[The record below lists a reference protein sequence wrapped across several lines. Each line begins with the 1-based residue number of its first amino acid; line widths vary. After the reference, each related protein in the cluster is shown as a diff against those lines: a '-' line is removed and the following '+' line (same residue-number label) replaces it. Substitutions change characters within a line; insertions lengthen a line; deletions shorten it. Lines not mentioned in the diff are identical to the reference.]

1 MFKAIYIL
9 FKGIFEL
16 KLLDLSLF
24 AVKLLYGKIVWL
36 IFKYLMPYEKKYMIN
51 EKYINHS
58 ASWFDKSDI
67 NWFFRNSIVGW
78 MQWKDCQLFAFHAF
92 HLLQSL

>member
-36 IFKYLMPYEKKYMIN
+36 IFKYLMPYEKKI
-51 EKYINHS
+51 
-58 ASWFDKSDI
+58 W
-67 NWFFRNSIVGW
+67 SI
-78 MQWKDCQLFAFHAF
+78 KNTSIIQLIW
-92 HLLQSL
+92 